1 MPVAADALGA
11 SSPRRLRARLG
22 LTAECIYSRRRLHP
36 ALHLFRTLGLFFVLI
51 VKLLLLLLGTRSVK
65 ASERSAD
72 GPLTQRDANFRPILS
87 FLTTRAA
94 VNGAPR
100 PHPLLPPVLGQQ
112 HSNPQKDEHTPRP
125 SAPPPLAAARHPSL
139 RPEPISRAS
148 QPSLSICYPRA
159 RRSLSCSPSRPSPA
173 SPYTIQPV
181 TPLASVLNPLPRPRK
196 SPRYEALAPT
206 EL

>member
-51 VKLLLLLLGTRSVK
+51 VKLLLLLLLGTRSVK

-125 SAPPPLAAARHPSL
+125 SAPPSVGCRPPSL
-139 RPEPISRAS
+139 TT
-148 QPSLSICYPRA
+148 PRTNLA
-159 RRSLSCSPSRPSPA
+159 R
-173 SPYTIQPV
+173 
-181 TPLASVLNPLPRPRK
+181 LATLALHMLP
-196 SPRYEALAPT
+196 
-206 EL
+206 